1 MISIFHAHIH
11 SLWMRGV
18 PTTTIESATIRTT
31 KGNWHCWKSFLNE
44 YIHCRGFL
52 LYCSHKTCYPSKDLL
67 KSISLVSL
75 KLGLLCSPFLIILA
89 FPGKKGPLPCD
100 QPSYNFSFFTTNRFN
115 HLLFFS
121 LVATFNTKLM
131 QNYNVL
137 WVNKYTFTLYSES
150 TGLFWKIICSISF

>member
-1 MISIFHAHIH
+1 MDFPRVNDRECHVLINSTSAYGTRLGYRGCTLGIMISIFHAHIH

-18 PTTTIESATIRTT
+18 PTTTIESATIRRTT

-75 KLGLLCSPFLIILA
+75 KLGLLRSPFLIILA
-89 FPGKKGPLPCD
+89 FSWKK
-100 QPSYNFSFFTTNRFN
+100 R
-115 HLLFFS
+115 
-121 LVATFNTKLM
+121 
-131 QNYNVL
+131 
-137 WVNKYTFTLYSES
+137 TLI
-150 TGLFWKIICSISF
+150 L